1 MSDSNTPPP
10 TPGTPGNSGHSNPG
24 ALPPPPP
31 PYANAG
37 YYPSYGPPQ
46 PPRKE
51 RAVLTK
57 LVTGVLTSLVLVSLL
72 ANVYLGIFFVKAV
85 KGPAESVYAE
95 GDINRRIVILPI
107 AGMID
112 DSTSQFVKRAFK
124 ALDANPPKALILR
137 IESPGGGV
145 SASDRIWYD
154 IKQFKARHNIPIVA
168 SYGSLAASGGYYIS
182 AQADTIIA
190 EPTTITGSIG
200 VIAQAFTVQELL
212 GKIGVTPEVIPST
225 KSTAKD
231 GMNPMRAWTDRDR
244 KELLNILDKAYERF
258 VNIVAEGRKSK
269 LSRAEVEKL
278 ANGAPYTT
286 DEALAN
292 KLIDEEGFVDTA
304 ITRAKELAKLT
315 TGEAPQ
321 VTVVVDRQGGLL
333 SILTGSAPNI
343 QPGAFSNGLDSQQ
356 VRRWFGELTTPR
368 LEYVMQP

>member
-1 MSDSNTPPP
+1 MSDANTPPPGSPGTP
-10 TPGTPGNSGHSNPG
+10 TPGTPGT
-24 ALPPPPP
+24 LPPPPP

-37 YYPSYGPPQ
+37 YYPSYGPPPQ
-46 PPRKE
+46 PARKE

-57 LVTGVLTSLVLVSLL
+57 LVTGVLTSLVLLSLL

-95 GDINRRIVILPI
+95 GDVNRRIVILPI

-112 DSTSQFVKRAFK
+112 DSTSLFVKRAFK

-154 IKQFKARHNIPIVA
+154 IKQFKAKHKIPVVA

-258 VNIVAEGRKSK
+258 VNIVAEGRKGK
-269 LSRAEVEKL
+269 LTREEVEKV
-278 ANGAPYTT
+278 ATGAPYTT

-315 TGEAPQ
+315 TGDAPQ

-333 SILTGSAPNI
+333 SLLSGSAPNI
-343 QPGAFSNGLDSQQ
+343 QPGVFTNGLDSQQ

-368 LEYVMQP
+368 LEYLMQH